1 MFCSRVVSSYG
12 KTAEWPFGS
21 SFYLPSSGNRTHAR
35 APFTGSFL
43 RPRAEKGRGRGRL
56 GVGGARWAA
65 LFYLGLVLNLILF
78 NLISNIPILLLCQP
92 SLPQPGH
99 HPQLH
104 PSCVSGCFGYI
115 VIYFVLICFLGLLR
129 VRPKLQK
136 GKGLSASAQSS
147 SSSVLWF
154 SNRYKRVSRLPL
166 HLCRTS

>member
-21 SFYLPSSGNRTHAR
+21 SFYLPSSGDRTHAR

-56 GVGGARWAA
+56 GVGGARWVA

-115 VIYFVLICFLGLLR
+115 VIYFVLICFPGLLR
-129 VRPKLQK
+129 VRPKPQRESD
-136 GKGLSASAQSS
+136 LSL
-147 SSSVLWF
+147 VKVF
-154 SNRYKRVSRLPL
+154 KI
-166 HLCRTS
+166 C

>member
-1 MFCSRVVSSYG
+1 MTPPQKKPGFVF
-12 KTAEWPFGS
+12 WFPFETCVLFTCCFFIWQNGRMAVWLK
-21 SFYLPSSGNRTHAR
+21 FYLPSSGNRTHAR
-35 APFTGSFL
+35 APFTGSYL

-56 GVGGARWAA
+56 GVGGARWVA

-115 VIYFVLICFLGLLR
+115 VIYFVLICFPGLLR
-129 VRPKLQK
+129 VRPKPQ
-136 GKGLSASAQSS
+136 
-147 SSSVLWF
+147 VI
-154 SNRYKRVSRLPL
+154 SRN
-166 HLCRTS
+166 S